1 MAGGGLVAVGATEF
15 TPHMLYCFV
24 VLYLLPEQQLMKT
37 ISEVKAEWR
46 GGWGSPGMIV
56 PPGLP
61 LLLTRFPCIAHL
73 SLSLSLS
80 LSFSLTLSLSLSPL
94 SLARLGDAAQGGM
107 LGGAVLV

>member
-1 MAGGGLVAVGATEF
+1 MAGGMGFPGDDSPARL
-15 TPHMLYCFV
+15 TPLIDQIPLY
-24 VLYLLPEQQLMKT
+24 
-37 ISEVKAEWR
+37 
-46 GGWGSPGMIV
+46 SP
-56 PPGLP
+56 P
-61 LLLTRFPCIAHL
+61 L